1 MTETADALE
10 QIETH
15 DPAGEEER
23 TEEPISDLAE
33 QVGRKASTL
42 AVREVELAAAQRM
55 PAIRRAGRDLAFA
68 IVAAVAFAAA
78 FALANWAAV
87 VALANV
93 LPDWLAPLLLAA
105 AWLVLGGVLL
115 VALRHRYRGITA
127 WTGDHA
133 ELVKQRAQAREE
145 AEVALRDSISRLGE
159 AIAAEA
165 EAQIRDALVPTADGV
180 VDAGE
185 DILDIADDLTD
196 SIEDAVPG
204 GGLINGVLDFALIP
218 GRLTVKVAR
227 AALGQDA
234 ASTEADER
242 NADADERS

>member
-1 MTETADALE
+1 MTETADALR

-55 PAIRRAGRDLAFA
+55 PAIRRAGRDLALA

-93 LPDWLAPLLLAA
+93 IPDWLAPLLLAA
-105 AWLVLGGVLL
+105 AWLALGGIVL

-145 AEVALRDSISRLGE
+145 AEVALRDSIARLGE
-159 AIAAEA
+159 TIAAEA

-242 NADADERS
+242 DADADEPS

>member
-133 ELVKQRAQAREE
+133 ELVRQRAQAREE
-145 AEVALRDSISRLGE
+145 AEVALRDSIARLGE

-242 NADADERS
+242 DADADERS

>member
-1 MTETADALE
+1 MTETAEALE
-10 QIETH
+10 QSET
-15 DPAGEEER
+15 DEPTVEEEW

-42 AVREVELAAAQRM
+42 AVREAELAAARRM

-105 AWLVLGGVLL
+105 AWLVLGAALL

-133 ELVKQRAQAREE
+133 ELVRQRAQAREE
-145 AEVALRDSISRLGE
+145 AEVALRDSIARLGE

-165 EAQIRDALVPTADGV
+165 EAQIRDAVVPTADGV

-185 DILDIADDLTD
+185 DILDLADDLTD
-196 SIEDAVPG
+196 SIEGAVPG
-204 GGLINGVLDFALIP
+204 GGLINGVLDFALLP

-234 ASTEADER
+234 A
-242 NADADERS
+242 NGDADGGDAEPS